1 VVGVPVPPPVLTRAV
16 HSGIASGEGAARV
29 RVATPADGAAC
40 AAIYAPYVE
49 RTSISFE
56 LEPPSPAEMAT
67 RIERTLARW
76 PWLVAEVDG
85 TVRAYAYGTRHRDR
99 AAYDWTTE
107 TTVYV
112 DEAARGRGLGRMAMQ
127 SLVAVLRLQ
136 GFHLAVA
143 GITAPNAASVALHR
157 SLGFSRVGEFETMG
171 WKLGG
176 WHGVEWFA
184 LELSPRDPFPDP
196 VTPLP
201 ELLGTP
207 ELARALA
214 GVGGD

>member
-1 VVGVPVPPPVLTRAV
+1 MVGVPVPPPVLTRPVRTGYAPD
-16 HSGIASGEGAARV
+16 GPLTLV
-29 RVATPADGAAC
+29 RVATPGDGAAC

-49 RTSISFE
+49 GTSISFE
-56 LEPPSPAEMAT
+56 LEPPSPAEMAG
-67 RIERTLARW
+67 RIERTLVRW

-85 TVRAYAYGTRHRDR
+85 VVRAYAYATRHRDR
-99 AAYDWTTE
+99 AAYDWTAE

-112 DEAARGRGLGRMAMQ
+112 DEAWRGRGLGRMAMH

-143 GITAPNAASVALHR
+143 GITAPNPGSVALHR
-157 SLGFSRVGEFETMG
+157 SLGFRRVGEFEAMG

-184 LELSPRDPFPDP
+184 LELSTRNAVPDP

-201 ELLGTP
+201 ELLGTR